1 MYNPK
6 ISKRKYIIA
15 KQIVLSKII
24 KKHIFEKKS
33 FTWGHLGFFIFIK
46 LWRFNW
52 MFEKYQFSCR
62 KIQIFLDHLKQKM
75 RLLLEISIFQIAV
88 KIKINKKGISNT
100 PMSLIFN
107 LDTFHTNSYHLHTKT
122 WPKLSVFIAKSY
134 CLPQMPH
141 CAV

>member
-1 MYNPK
+1 
-6 ISKRKYIIA
+6 
-15 KQIVLSKII
+15 
-24 KKHIFEKKS
+24 
-33 FTWGHLGFFIFIK
+33 
-46 LWRFNW
+46 

-75 RLLLEISIFQIAV
+75 RLLLEISIFQMAV
-88 KIKINKKGISNT
+88 KIKNNKKGISNT

-141 CAV
+141 CETARYAIDYPQNSPLNDRMLIIDPPVKSTFLIAR